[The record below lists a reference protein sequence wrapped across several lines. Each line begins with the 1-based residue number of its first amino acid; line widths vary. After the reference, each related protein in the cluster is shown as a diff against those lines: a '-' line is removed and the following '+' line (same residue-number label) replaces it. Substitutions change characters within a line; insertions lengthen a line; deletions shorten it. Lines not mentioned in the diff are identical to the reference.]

1 MLVMP
6 VCDVWTRRQKS
17 KPPVNEFHPC
27 ASVRVFARDMLD
39 SCTGVNDPPFIAMG
53 LRDRCSL
60 LFRPR
65 ANCRLDGL
73 GGGLLPVRDRIVP
86 GGVDVRRNG

>member
-1 MLVMP
+1 MRRDYASDACM
-6 VCDVWTRRQKS
+6 CDARSQEP
-17 KPPVNEFHPC
+17 KPPHHPC

-39 SCTGVNDPPFIAMG
+39 SCTGVKDPPFIAMG

-60 LFRPR
+60 LLRPR

-73 GGGLLPVRDRIVP
+73 VGGLLPVLDLIVP